1 MMPLTFLKNGEK
13 ALIVRVSGSPE
24 IKKHLE
30 DLGFVVGAEVM
41 GVSSTGS
48 CNVIISLKNTRLA
61 ITSEMAARVMV
72 AQG

>member
-30 DLGFVVGAEVM
+30 DLGFVAGAEVM

-48 CNVIISLKNTRLA
+48 GNVIISLKNTRLA
-61 ITSEMAARVMV
+61 ITREMAARVMV

>member
-30 DLGFVVGAEVM
+30 DLGFVAGAEVM

-48 CNVIISLKNTRLA
+48 GNVIISLKNTRLA
-61 ITSEMAARVMV
+61 IPSEMAARVMV

>member
-1 MMPLTFLKNGEK
+1 MMPLTSLKNGEK

-30 DLGFVVGAEVM
+30 DLGFVAGAEVM

-48 CNVIISLKNTRLA
+48 GNVIISLKNTRLA

>member
-24 IKKHLE
+24 IKKHLG
-30 DLGFVVGAEVM
+30 DLGFVAGAEVM

-48 CNVIISLKNTRLA
+48 GNVIISLKNTRLA

>member
-48 CNVIISLKNTRLA
+48 GNVIISLKNTRLA

>member
-30 DLGFVVGAEVM
+30 DLGFVAGAEVL

-48 CNVIISLKNTRLA
+48 GNVIISLKNTRLA

>member
-30 DLGFVVGAEVM
+30 DLGFVAGAEVM

-48 CNVIISLKNTRLA
+48 GNVIISLKNTRLA